1 MNTISNQCVKFVSKG
16 KAELLT
22 KELQYGKLEGTKI
35 LGKTIVSLI
44 SSGSEAGGYMA
55 DFKPEQYPMETG
67 YAAILEVLE
76 VGDHVTAVS
85 VGDKVF
91 ASAPHSLYNIVDE
104 SDTVPM
110 LEGMAPE
117 EAVLCRFPAVS
128 MTSILKTQIRPIE
141 PVLVT
146 GLGVVGLMCAQLLQH
161 FGYAVYAVDPGEGRR
176 QTAIDC
182 GLRHV
187 YENIENV
194 PVKGRIGF
202 AVECS
207 GAEQAILDSV
217 EVLRKGGELALVG
230 VPWYRGTDTFAHE
243 LLQKIFY
250 GFVTIT
256 SGWEWSIPKHPTE
269 FFPSSNY
276 GNFAVCM
283 QLIKDGDLKVN
294 DIYEVKSPRDC
305 DAAYQSIINK
315 TTAKTCIIYDWR
327 ALQA

>member
-1 MNTISNQCVKFVSKG
+1 MNTIINQCVKFVSKG

-22 KELQYGKLEGTKI
+22 EELQYGKLEGTKI
-35 LGKTIVSLI
+35 LGKTIISLI

-67 YAAILEVLE
+67 YAAIIEVIE
-76 VGDHVTAVS
+76 VGDMVSNVS
-85 VGDKVF
+85 VGDKLF
-91 ASAPHSLYNIVDE
+91 ASVPHSLYNIVDIN
-104 SDTVPM
+104 DTVPM
-110 LEGMAPE
+110 LDGMKPE

-128 MTSILKTQIRPIE
+128 MTSLLKTGIRPIE
-141 PVLVT
+141 PALVT

-161 FGYAVYAVDPGEGRR
+161 FGYPVYAVDPGENRR
-176 QTAIDC
+176 KTAVEC

-187 YENIENV
+187 YASVDEI

-207 GAEQAILDSV
+207 GAEQAIHSSV
-217 EVLRKGGELALVG
+217 DVLRKGGEIALVG
-230 VPWYRGTDTFAHE
+230 VPWYRGTDMFAHD

-250 GFVTIT
+250 GYVTIS
-256 SGWEWSIPKHPTE
+256 SGWEWSIPKHPMD

-283 QLIKDGDLKVN
+283 QLIKDGDLKVQ
-294 DIYEVKSPRDC
+294 DIYETLSPVDC
-305 DAAYQSIINK
+305 DGAYQSIINK
-315 TTAKTCIIYDWR
+315 TTSKTCIIFDWKGI
-327 ALQA
+327 QA

>member
-1 MNTISNQCVKFVSKG
+1 MNTVINQCVKFVSKG

-22 KELQYGKLEGTKI
+22 EELQYDKLEGTKI
-35 LGKTIVSLI
+35 LGKTLVSLI

-55 DFKPEQYPMETG
+55 DFKPDQYPMETG

-76 VGDHVTAVS
+76 VGDQVTTVT

-91 ASAPHSLYNIVDE
+91 ASAPHSLYNIVDV
-104 SDTVPM
+104 SDTVRM
-110 LEGMAPE
+110 LDGMEPE
-117 EAVLCRFPAVS
+117 EAVLCRFPAIS
-128 MTSILKTQIRPIE
+128 MTSLLKTQIRPIE

-146 GLGVVGLMCAQLLQH
+146 GLGVVGLMCAQMLQH
-161 FGYAVYAVDPGEGRR
+161 CGYPVYAVDPGENRR
-176 QTAIDC
+176 QIALEC

-187 YENIENV
+187 YENV
-194 PVKGRIGF
+194 QDLPVIGRIGL

-207 GAEQAILDSV
+207 GAEQATLSSLD
-217 EVLRKGGELALVG
+217 VLRKGGELSLVG

-256 SGWEWSIPKHPTE
+256 SGWEWSIPKHPID
-269 FFPSSNY
+269 FIPSSNY

-283 QLIKDGDLKVN
+283 QWIKDGDLKVN
-294 DIYEVKSPRDC
+294 GIYELADPRNC
-305 DAAYQSIINK
+305 DSAYQSILSK
-315 TTAKTCIIYDWR
+315 TTSKTCIIYDWR
-327 ALQA
+327 ELEL